1 MVGGLELLYQITLS
15 KIHANES
22 DAGDVT
28 PVNGDGKESKTHKKL
43 SL

>member
-15 KIHANES
+15 KIYANES
-22 DAGDVT
+22 DADNVT
-28 PVNGDGKESKTHKKL
+28 SVNGDGKESKAHKKL